1 MSKLLLLRLATGAAV
16 AGLLAVSGLPA
27 RRPVGRAHRHDRG

>member
-27 RRPVGRAHRHDRG
+27 GARRSCASA